1 MEVRLASGLQKDS
14 IVDGSGI
21 RTVIWFQGCL
31 HHCYMCHNPE
41 TWDLNGGI
49 VFDLNDIK
57 EEIKNLK
64 YQSGI
69 TLSGG
74 DPFFQAESATEIAKY
89 AHECNLNVW
98 CYTGFTYEELIEADD
113 DKKNLLK
120 NVDVLVDG
128 RFENEKKS
136 LACKF
141 RGSANQRIIDVP
153 KSIEQGDIVLLYED

>member
-41 TWDLNGGI
+41 TWDLNDGI
-49 VFDLNDIK
+49 EIDLDDIK
-57 EEIKNLK
+57 KEIKNLK

-141 RGSANQRIIDVP
+141 RGSTNQRIIDVP

>member
-49 VFDLNDIK
+49 VFDLDDIK

-141 RGSANQRIIDVP
+141 RGSTNQRIIDVS

>member
-1 MEVRLASGLQKDS
+1 MEVRLASRLQKDS

-49 VFDLNDIK
+49 VFDLDDIK

-141 RGSANQRIIDVP
+141 RGSTNQRIIDVP

>member
-141 RGSANQRIIDVP
+141 RGSTNQRIIDVP

>member
-49 VFDLNDIK
+49 VFDLDDIK

-113 DKKNLLK
+113 DKKK
-120 NVDVLVDG
+120 S
-128 RFENEKKS
+128 FEK
-136 LACKF
+136 C
-141 RGSANQRIIDVP
+141 
-153 KSIEQGDIVLLYED
+153 

>member
-1 MEVRLASGLQKDS
+1 MEVRLARGLQKDS

-49 VFDLNDIK
+49 VFDLDDIK

-141 RGSANQRIIDVP
+141 RGSTNQRIIDVP

>member
-41 TWDLNGGI
+41 KWELNGGI
-49 VFDLNDIK
+49 VFDLDDIK

-141 RGSANQRIIDVP
+141 RGSTNQRIIDVP

>member
-49 VFDLNDIK
+49 VFDLDDIK
-57 EEIKNLK
+57 KEIKNLK

-141 RGSANQRIIDVP
+141 RGSTNQRIIDVP

>member
-1 MEVRLASGLQKDS
+1 MEVRLASKLKKDS

-49 VFDLNDIK
+49 VFDLDDIK

-141 RGSANQRIIDVP
+141 RGSTNQRIIDVP